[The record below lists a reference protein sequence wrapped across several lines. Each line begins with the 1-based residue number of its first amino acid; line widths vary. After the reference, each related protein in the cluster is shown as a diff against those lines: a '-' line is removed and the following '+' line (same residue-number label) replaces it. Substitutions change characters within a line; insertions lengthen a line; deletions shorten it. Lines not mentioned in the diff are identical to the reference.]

1 MENQFR
7 GLWFQWEI
15 ESEHKWDFLIKNIK
29 EDILLMKSQRYTDCT
44 FTIKK
49 TLISKFQK
57 IYSIKKNKLDNLCT
71 WKFQGKHRF

>member
-1 MENQFR
+1 
-7 GLWFQWEI
+7 
-15 ESEHKWDFLIKNIK
+15 
-29 EDILLMKSQRYTDCT
+29 MKSQRYTDCT

-71 WKFQGKHRF
+71 